1 MSNCNNCQLYEEQGF
16 CGRINNNGI
25 KERCP
30 TDCFLP
36 YDEDYFLNNP
46 GFTENL
52 KSDVTTD
59 EAQNFINNHSDPIN
73 IKATYKDEKFKQVD
87 NDSETNL
94 TYNCGDTSYYLQ
106 KCEGDNVCN
115 DFPELPDKDA
125 LYAFLSDD
133 TQSDIYRGP
142 IKWDKVK
149 DTNSLRVIISDQDFS
164 KLSGLIDNDGVELE
178 WLDRLDSKL
187 TLSDVED
194 RLLMDESEE
203 TRGKSD
209 KELYETTVNKF
220 FSTFNEILGLS
231 NKYNNIKDKTR
242 VPIEAREKRYARR
255 YFSDS
260 EQIQQTTY
268 DPLFITPKKIID
280 IFMIT
285 KDDVTDV
292 RIEENL
298 NALLDTNELDAQ
310 FVTRIGNYTNLDEL
324 GKNSADVLYIERK
337 IIKFL
342 STNTD
347 DFVTIFK
354 SANLQF
360 SQFCING
367 FSERPM
373 NILGKILQLRTQEN
387 TDDELEEEKVVIR
400 KIFKYIP
407 SIMKKILDISEK
419 LELSICDQISRK
431 TQLYREI
438 YKDLFVENNV
448 MKFDLPDL
456 GILDFFADFS
466 RNIYTKI
473 LLLIF
478 IGFVITQIV
487 SLLKVNV
494 NMSN

>member
-1 MSNCNNCQLYEEQGF
+1 MS
-16 CGRINNNGI
+16 
-25 KERCP
+25 
-30 TDCFLP
+30 
-36 YDEDYFLNNP
+36 
-46 GFTENL
+46 
-52 KSDVTTD
+52 S
-59 EAQNFINNHSDPIN
+59 A
-73 IKATYKDEKFKQVD
+73 
-87 NDSETNL
+87 
-94 TYNCGDTSYYLQ
+94 
-106 KCEGDNVCN
+106 
-115 DFPELPDKDA
+115 
-125 LYAFLSDD
+125 
-133 TQSDIYRGP
+133 
-142 IKWDKVK
+142 
-149 DTNSLRVIISDQDFS
+149 
-164 KLSGLIDNDGVELE
+164 
-178 WLDRLDSKL
+178 
-187 TLSDVED
+187 
-194 RLLMDESEE
+194 
-203 TRGKSD
+203 
-209 KELYETTVNKF
+209 
-220 FSTFNEILGLS
+220 
-231 NKYNNIKDKTR
+231 
-242 VPIEAREKRYARR
+242 
-255 YFSDS
+255 
-260 EQIQQTTY
+260 QIQQTTIFT
-268 DPLFITPKKIID
+268 PPKKIID

-285 KDDVTDV
+285 EGDTIDEK
-292 RIEENL
+292 IEENL